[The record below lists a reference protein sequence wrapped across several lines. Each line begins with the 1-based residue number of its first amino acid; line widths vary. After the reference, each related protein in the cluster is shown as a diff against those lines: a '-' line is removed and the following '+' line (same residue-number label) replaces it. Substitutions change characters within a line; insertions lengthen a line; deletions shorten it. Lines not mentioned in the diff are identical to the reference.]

1 MPSTEIKSPFYLDVK
16 IFYIQRNPP
25 MINSMNKRIGK
36 DLIDELLED
45 WDYQRPDL
53 DTAPM
58 EIVLRVQNLAK
69 SFNDLA
75 SNKLQEFELQ
85 WWQYDVLSALRRQGE
100 PYRMAATKLAA
111 AGLLTSGAMTNRID
125 RLEQAGLV
133 RRVKDDR
140 DRRRV
145 WVQLS
150 DAGLHLVD
158 RASDARFETAT
169 ASIAGLNDRQRRQ
182 LSQLLRLLVL
192 SLDNDPGESNG

>member
-1 MPSTEIKSPFYLDVK
+1 
-16 IFYIQRNPP
+16 